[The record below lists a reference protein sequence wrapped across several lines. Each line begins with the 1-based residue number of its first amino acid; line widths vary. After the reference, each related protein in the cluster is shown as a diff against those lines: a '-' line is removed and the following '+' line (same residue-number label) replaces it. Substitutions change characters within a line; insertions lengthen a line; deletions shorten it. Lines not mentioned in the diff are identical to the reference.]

1 MKKLT
6 LVLVVIAVMC
16 LLVSTGNAQYQK
28 EKSYL
33 GPRIGIGVNGSSVAF
48 GAGYEYGVT
57 EEISVGGL
65 VDYYTWSTNGWGA
78 YGGKYTYIVIGAQGN
93 YHFGK
98 TLKWDSK
105 LDPFAGVVLG
115 YESISW
121 SWDNDPGYSYG
132 GWSATSSGIVFGGQA
147 GIRYFLSP
155 NLALYGQVGFGI
167 TYLKVGVDF
176 KF

>member
-6 LVLVVIAVMC
+6 LAFVVIAVLC
-16 LLVSTGNAQYQK
+16 LLVSTGNAQYEK
-28 EKSYL
+28 AKSYL
-33 GPRIGIGVNGSSVAF
+33 GPRIGIGVNGSSIAF

-57 EEISVGGL
+57 DEISIGAL
-65 VDYYTWSTNGWGA
+65 VDYYQYSYTAWSDW
-78 YGGKYTYIVIGAQGN
+78 GGKYTYIIIGAQGN

-105 LDPFAGVVLG
+105 LDPFAGVVLA
-115 YESISW
+115 YENITW
-121 SWDNDPGYSYG
+121 KWNDQSYDVYSPT
-132 GWSATSSGIVFGGQA
+132 ASGITFGGQA

-155 NLALYGQVGFGI
+155 SLALYGQVGFGI
-167 TYLKVGVDF
+167 TYLKAGVDF